1 VVVYFYRIIGGIVVA
16 NKNLI
21 KNIVN
26 QKNSIFIKILTPT
39 IAVMLLQV
47 ALISLVLI
55 LNGTVDSLEDSA
67 LDALYRNAENRT
79 ILAYDNLKFH

>member
-1 VVVYFYRIIGGIVVA
+1 MA